1 MNTRP
6 ALSPFFTL
14 GSAQPRKAPRSPAA
28 FSTITNTGS
37 APDRL
42 IGGGVTGAARAEVHA
57 TSTEGGI
64 ARMHPVEGGIE
75 IKPGETVK
83 LAPGGYHLMFIDLK
97 GSFVDGELVEGT
109 LRFETAGGVPVE
121 FEVQSVGARAP
132 APHGHRDEEPRL
144 APADRFACPVS
155 GRAALSRRRKRV
167 RPVRN
172 TCPQRW
178 ISLCVL
184 LPSI

>member
-1 MNTRP
+1 MPGLHEGHVQRHARTIF
-6 ALSPFFTL
+6 LTVTL
-14 GSAQPRKAPRSPAA
+14 TFAGGLAYAHEYKAGSLTILHPWIRATPKGAQVAGG
-28 FSTITNTGS
+28 FLTITNTGS

-109 LRFETAGGVPVE
+109 LRFETAGSVPVE

-132 APHGHRDEEPRL
+132 TPHGHRD
-144 APADRFACPVS
+144 
-155 GRAALSRRRKRV
+155 
-167 RPVRN
+167 
-172 TCPQRW
+172 
-178 ISLCVL
+178 
-184 LPSI
+184 